1 MKKSQNDLNVR
12 RHASLSLFLASSPC
26 CCRASPCRVS
36 LSSCLAAPR
45 CRRTVA
51 SSSFRV
57 ESEVGL
63 WVNWGKVRFRV
74 ESDFLVGLG
83 Q

>member
-1 MKKSQNDLNVR
+1 
-12 RHASLSLFLASSPC
+12 
-26 CCRASPCRVS
+26 
-36 LSSCLAAPR
+36 
-45 CRRTVA
+45 
-51 SSSFRV
+51 
-57 ESEVGL
+57 VGL